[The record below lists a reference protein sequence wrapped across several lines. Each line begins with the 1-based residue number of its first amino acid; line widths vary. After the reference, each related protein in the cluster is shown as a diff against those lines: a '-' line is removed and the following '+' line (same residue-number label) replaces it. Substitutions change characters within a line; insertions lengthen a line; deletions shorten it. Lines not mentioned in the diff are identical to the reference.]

1 MFLNYIVIGF
11 VFIFYMIGLFLG
23 QEADNTIVMLWVLMN
38 SALLITILDKVNK
51 LGDDK

>member
-1 MFLNYIVIGF
+1 MILNYIVIGF
-11 VFIFYMIGLFLG
+11 VFIFYMMGLFLG